1 MIQEE
6 LKQLHC
12 LDSISLQVLH
22 KTKAEFVDFA
32 FVCFLTRARALS
44 ARQDCKQRFSGLFAP
59 SIPVQAAG
67 GRSVAACGP
76 KAAERERQLQAPAC
90 RSSCCVP
97 YCRAL
102 NIWLRHPAA
111 ACFPSGSVCAAVEV
125 KPSGVRGFWGQVETP
140 EPPACPG
147 VAGGSPNPSQPP
159 CSQCWSKAG
168 GGGITGRACF
178 TIILQQVLHSRCCTC
193 SLLHRMLFP
202 WAGMPLVAPGVC

>member
-6 LKQLHC
+6 PKQLYC
-12 LDSISLQVLH
+12 LASISLQVLH

-67 GRSVAACGP
+67 GRSVAACGR
-76 KAAERERQLQAPAC
+76 KAERERQLRAPAC

-125 KPSGVRGFWGQVETP
+125 KPWVCVGSGVRWRH
-140 EPPACPG
+140 
-147 VAGGSPNPSQPP
+147 
-159 CSQCWSKAG
+159 W
-168 GGGITGRACF
+168 
-178 TIILQQVLHSRCCTC
+178 
-193 SLLHRMLFP
+193 SLLRALVLQEAARIP
-202 WAGMPLVAPGVC
+202 ASLPAVSAGARQEEEGLQAGRVLQ